1 MEPQTVKPMCEAFS
15 QRTDRQPNL
24 LRVCS
29 FLKPINRVSDFGRSV
44 KIKKI
49 TLTVLSGLLIILLQF
64 SQAPA
69 QAPFYEKKT
78 IQVIIGSAPGGLYDR
93 WGRLFAQ
100 YLGKYIPGN
109 PNLVAQNMPGGGSMI
124 ATNYLYGLAKPDGL
138 TIGTF
143 QTFMY
148 LQQLVGV
155 PEVKYDVRKFNWLG
169 SQERGQM
176 MLYIRADSPYKSI
189 EDIMKA
195 KDPPK
200 CGGSGATDQTALL
213 TRLLEETIGVK
224 FIRVLGYPGGS
235 EVDLAMERGEVVC
248 RATRIT
254 VHFSREPF
262 VTWDKKGF
270 DRHLVQAGKKRDP
283 RLTDVPTIYELMD
296 RYKTP
301 EAGRRLAQVILSGD
315 ELGRPMIAPPGVP
328 ADRIKILREAY
339 NKALKDPELIAEVTK
354 SRLDMEPSTGE
365 EIEAIVKEIMDQP
378 PEIVPLVKKILDQQ

>member
-1 MEPQTVKPMCEAFS
+1 MNVKKNTSA
-15 QRTDRQPNL
+15 L
-24 LRVCS
+24 L
-29 FLKPINRVSDFGRSV
+29 L
-44 KIKKI
+44 
-49 TLTVLSGLLIILLQF
+49 GLLLIVLQS

-69 QAPFYEKKT
+69 QAPFYQKKT
-78 IQVIIGSAPGGLYDR
+78 IQVVIGSAPGGLYDR

-100 YLGKYIPGN
+100 HMGKYIPGN
-109 PNLVAQNMPGGGSMI
+109 PNLVAQNMPGGGSMV

-138 TIGTF
+138 TIGMF

-169 SQERGQM
+169 SQEKGQM
-176 MLYIRADSPYKSI
+176 MLYIRADSPYKSMDGI
-189 EDIMKA
+189 LKA
-195 KDPPK
+195 KEPPK
-200 CGGSGATDQTALL
+200 CGGSGASDQTALL
-213 TRLLEETIGVK
+213 TRLLEETIGAK

-301 EAGRRLAQVILSGD
+301 EAGRHR
-315 ELGRPMIAPPGVP
+315 
-328 ADRIKILREAY
+328 
-339 NKALKDPELIAEVTK
+339 
-354 SRLDMEPSTGE
+354 STS
-365 EIEAIVKEIMDQP
+365 DSQWR
-378 PEIVPLVKKILDQQ
+378 

>member
-1 MEPQTVKPMCEAFS
+1 M
-15 QRTDRQPNL
+15 
-24 LRVCS
+24 
-29 FLKPINRVSDFGRSV
+29 
-44 KIKKI
+44 KIRKN
-49 TLTVLSGLLIILLQF
+49 TLTVLLGLLVILAQ
-64 SQAPA
+64 SAQAPG

-138 TIGTF
+138 TIGMF

-169 SQERGQM
+169 SQEKGQM
-176 MLYIRADSPYKSI
+176 MLYIRADSPYKSMD
-189 EDIMKA
+189 DILKA
-195 KDPPK
+195 KEPPK
-200 CGGSGATDQTALL
+200 CGGSGASDQTALL
-213 TRLLEETIGVK
+213 TRLLEETIGAK

-262 VTWDKKGF
+262 VTWDRKGF

-328 ADRIKILREAY
+328 TDRVKILREAY

-378 PEIVPLVKKILDQQ
+378 PEVVPLVKKILDQQ